1 MADANSM
8 VTNFASLIDKIEN
21 KQILLPHFQRDFV
34 WKDEEMQCKLIA
46 SVLAKMPIGS
56 ILLLQ
61 GQKGE
66 YLSREIGRS
75 KAVNYD
81 DIPQEVDYLL
91 DGQQRVTVLTNVFS
105 NVIFDDREQ
114 RFQNLIKP
122 YALKKR
128 FFLVLPK
135 WTDIDKD
142 MDTDDL
148 FNIHTLVFPFDCEK
162 DEPNYL
168 SGSILKYIKA
178 IPFTNNDQNPYSP
191 SCDPSTALTTFCVSQ
206 SDGYY
211 IPLYLLIESGKDDQK
226 RKINLTFTS
235 TMDEIASLIAQEI
248 NDGIINKKIGSEECN
263 CFIDSIFGSYD
274 QEDIQKIKDGDDD
287 LRKRLLKGLQ
297 KYWCDQMK
305 RFLMSCIRELKLTRI
320 HVSAKDR
327 ARAIDIYEN
336 LNRGGISLN
345 TFDLIM
351 ARVATV
357 DSDKSF
363 FDTIT
368 EGMMK
373 TRDYSAEMASDDI
386 KGILI
391 KRLDDNNNPYNA
403 TMETGCYDARKNEI
417 SKSYINTFLDVLGL
431 YYGNEDFNVDGFKV
445 EQMKKEAILDIS
457 AGFISEKCE
466 KIIEAVDRAL
476 FFFQTRCG
484 IRTIDEIHY
493 NLMLVLVSAV
503 MLKDEYY
510 NSKDCHNL
518 LEAWYWSSLFSGEYE
533 VNQNQRMISDL
544 NLIIKTFMR
553 SQNTAWINERKDKVL
568 GKDFYSDKKLW
579 LMERVQTAGRLP
591 KGNMRYYVCQY
602 YLSKS
607 YSDMFDTNGANISA
621 FYRGALEAH
630 HIIPLGS
637 VTTIGQ
643 SSKAL
648 RENES
653 CICNCPVNFVFI
665 TKEENNAIGAKDLSQ
680 YIGSITSEAKNAL
693 QIPAFTRDDLT
704 EDKIKGFLEQRFDQL
719 QGDIKNRIQKCLQGT
734 WQ

>member
-1 MADANSM
+1 MAEGNGM
-8 VTNFASLIDKIEN
+8 ITNFASLIDKIEN
-21 KQILLPHFQRDFV
+21 RHILLPHFQRDFV
-34 WKDEEMQCKLIA
+34 WKDEDMQCKLIA

-61 GQKGE
+61 GKKGE
-66 YLSREIGRS
+66 YLSREIGKS
-75 KAVNYD
+75 KAVKNEE
-81 DIPQEVDYLL
+81 IPQEVDYLL

-105 NVIFDDREQ
+105 NVIFDDKDQ

-135 WTDIDKD
+135 WTDIDSNSD
-142 MDTDDL
+142 IDDL
-148 FNIHTLVFPFDCEK
+148 FNIRTLVFPFDCEK

-191 SCDPSTALTTFCVSQ
+191 SYDPSTSLTKFCVSQ

-235 TMDEIASLIAQEI
+235 TMDEIAGLIAQEI
-248 NDGIINKKIGSEECN
+248 NDGIINKVIGSEECN
-263 CFIDSIFGSYD
+263 SFIENIFGSYD
-274 QEDIQKIKDGDDD
+274 NDDIQKIKNGDDE
-287 LRKRLLKGLQ
+287 LRKKLLNGLQ

-305 RFLMSCIRELKLTRI
+305 RFLMSCIREMKLTRI
-320 HVSAKDR
+320 NVSAKDR

-357 DSDKSF
+357 DTEKSF

-368 EGMMK
+368 EEMMK
-373 TRDYSAEMASDDI
+373 ERSYSTNVVSDDI
-386 KGILI
+386 KGALI
-391 KRLDDNNNPYNA
+391 KRLSEENNPYNA
-403 TMETGCYDARKNEI
+403 TKEMGCYDVKKNEI

-431 YYGNEDFNVDGFKV
+431 YKGNESFCADGFKV
-445 EQMKKEAILDIS
+445 EQMKKESILNID
-457 AGFISEKCE
+457 AEFISKRCE
-466 KIIEAVDRAL
+466 NVIDAIDRAL

-484 IRTIDEIHY
+484 IRSIDEIHY

-503 MLKDEYY
+503 MLKEKY
-510 NSKDCHNL
+510 NKKDYHNL

-533 VNQNQRMISDL
+533 VNQNQRMIIDL
-544 NLIIKTFMR
+544 NLVIKTFMGD
-553 SQNTAWINERKDKVL
+553 QDTAWINERKDKVL
-568 GKDFYSDKKLW
+568 SKDFYSDKKLW

-591 KGNMRYYVCQY
+591 KNTMRYYVCQY

-607 YSDMFDTNGANISA
+607 YNCMFNSDGPEISA
-621 FYRGALEAH
+621 FYNGELEAH

-637 VTTIGQ
+637 VTSIGQ
-643 SSKAL
+643 SSKMI
-648 RENES
+648 RDNES
-653 CICNCPVNFVFI
+653 SICNCPVNFAYI

-680 YIGSITSEAKNAL
+680 YIGSITTQSRHAL
-693 QIPAFTRDDLT
+693 QIPSFSKDDLT
-704 EDKIKGFLEQRFDQL
+704 EDKIKSFLDERFDKL
-719 QGDIKNRIQKCLQGT
+719 QGDIKNRITKCLQGT

>member
-1 MADANSM
+1 MTEGNGM
-8 VTNFASLIDKIEN
+8 ITNFASLIDKIEN
-21 KQILLPHFQRDFV
+21 RRILLPHFQRDFV

-66 YLSREIGRS
+66 YLSREIGKS
-75 KAVNYD
+75 KAVNNE

-105 NVIFDDREQ
+105 NVIFDDKDQ

-135 WTDIDKD
+135 WTDIDNNP
-142 MDTDDL
+142 DTDDL

-178 IPFTNNDQNPYSP
+178 IPFTNSDQNPYSP
-191 SCDPSTALTTFCVSQ
+191 SYDPSTSLTKFCVSQ

-226 RKINLTFTS
+226 RKINLTFAS
-235 TMDEIASLIAQEI
+235 TMDEIAGLIAQEI
-248 NDGIINKKIGSEECN
+248 NDGIINKIIGSDECN
-263 CFIDSIFGSYD
+263 NFIEQIFGSYD
-274 QEDIQKIKDGDDD
+274 HGDIQKIKNGDDE
-287 LRKRLLKGLQ
+287 LRKKLLNGLQ

-305 RFLMSCIRELKLTRI
+305 RFLMSCIREMKLTRI

-336 LNRGGISLN
+336 LNRGGVSLN

-357 DSDKSF
+357 DTEKSF

-368 EGMMK
+368 EEMMK
-373 TRDYSAEMASDDI
+373 NRMYSTDVVSDAI
-386 KGILI
+386 KGTLI
-391 KRLDDNNNPYNA
+391 TRLNNTINPYNA
-403 TMETGCYDARKNEI
+403 TKDMGCYDSKKNEI
-417 SKSYINTFLDVLGL
+417 SKSYINTLLDVLGL
-431 YYGNEDFNVDGFKV
+431 YKGNSGFCIDGFKV
-445 EQMKKEAILDIS
+445 EQMKKEFILNID
-457 AGFISEKCE
+457 ADFISKKC
-466 KIIEAVDRAL
+466 KDIINAIDKAL

-484 IRTIDEIHY
+484 IRSIDEIHY
-493 NLMLVLVSAV
+493 NLMLVLVATI
-503 MLKDEYY
+503 MLEPEYNKKDYH
-510 NSKDCHNL
+510 DL

-533 VNQNQRMISDL
+533 VNQNQRMIMDL
-544 NLIIKTFMR
+544 NLVLKTFMKD
-553 SQNTAWINERKDKVL
+553 QDTAWINERKDKVL
-568 GKDFYSDKKLW
+568 SKDFYSDKQLW

-591 KGNMRYYVCQY
+591 KSTMRYYVCQY

-607 YSDMFDTNGANISA
+607 YHCMFASEGFEISA
-621 FYRGALEAH
+621 FYDGALEAH

-637 VTTIGQ
+637 VTSIGQ
-643 SSKAL
+643 SSKL
-648 RENES
+648 IRDNES
-653 CICNCPVNFVFI
+653 SICNCPVNFAYI

-680 YIGSITSEAKNAL
+680 YIGCMTAESKNAL
-693 QIPAFTRDDLT
+693 QIPPFTKDELT
-704 EDKIKGFLEQRFDQL
+704 EDKIKQFLSTRFDQL
-719 QGDIKNRIQKCLQGT
+719 QGDIKNRINKCLQGT